1 MRKLTEQELN
11 QVKKAIAAKELSS
24 AEILLE
30 IYDHYVSHL
39 ESVESSEFEKELFEL
54 EQKFKYSY
62 CHALQAKFVKA
73 SKKEIFNLQ
82 WSIFKTYFTWPKFI
96 ATVVFLIL
104 YTLFWIEVENKT
116 KAQLLIIP
124 IVSIVI
130 LSAWIYYCSFKKV
143 SDIKKMMNSPKSI
156 QSSLLSSIMLQLSLI
171 TSSFNLM
178 IMLPNLF
185 DLPDFMDSTYFIAGT
200 LALFLIYVSY
210 SLTLYE
216 AWKIK
221 SKTAL
226 I

>member
-1 MRKLTEQELN
+1 MRKLTEQELD
-11 QVKKAIAAKELSS
+11 QVKRAISAKDLTS

-30 IYDHYVSHL
+30 IYDHYVTHL
-39 ESVESSEFEKELFEL
+39 ESFEQADFEVELFEL
-54 EQKFKYSY
+54 EQKFNYSY

-82 WSIFKTYFTWPKFI
+82 WSIFKTYFTWPRI
-96 ATVVFLIL
+96 VATVISLLL
-104 YTLFWIEVENKT
+104 YTLLWIEVENKT

-124 IVSIVI
+124 IVSIAI
-130 LSAWIYYCSFKKV
+130 LSAWIYYCSFRKV
-143 SDIKKMMNSPKSI
+143 SDIKKMMNSSKPI
-156 QSSLLSSIMLQLSLI
+156 QSSLLTSIMLQLSLI

-178 IMLPNLF
+178 IMLPRLF
-185 DLPDFMDSTYFIAGT
+185 DVPDFMDKTYFIAGT
-200 LALFLIYVSY
+200 LALFFIYVSY